1 MTRRT
6 PRGTSPTTPKTRS
19 GRRHWWD
26 RLRRRQ
32 DCGKC
37 GAKSSLPYCDV
48 CGYEL
53 VRRTRADAPK
63 VPNV

>member
-6 PRGTSPTTPKTRS
+6 RRGSSTTRP
-19 GRRHWWD
+19 GGPRHWLQ
-26 RLRRRQ
+26 RLHRRRTCDQ
-32 DCGKC
+32 CGRT
-37 GAKSSLPYCDV
+37 SRLPECDV

-53 VRRTRADAPK
+53 VRRTRAGAPR

>member
-6 PRGTSPTTPKTRS
+6 PRGTSTT
-19 GRRHWWD
+19 GRPRGRQHWWD
-26 RLRRRQ
+26 RLHRRQ
-32 DCGKC
+32 TCGHC
-37 GAKSSLPYCDV
+37 GRDSRLPYCDV

>member
-6 PRGTSPTTPKTRS
+6 PRGSSTIGPG
-19 GRRHWWD
+19 GRRRWLH
-26 RLRRRQ
+26 RLHRRQ
-32 DCGKC
+32 TCEQCGRT
-37 GAKSSLPYCDV
+37 SRLPECDV

-53 VRRTRADAPK
+53 VRRTRADSPR